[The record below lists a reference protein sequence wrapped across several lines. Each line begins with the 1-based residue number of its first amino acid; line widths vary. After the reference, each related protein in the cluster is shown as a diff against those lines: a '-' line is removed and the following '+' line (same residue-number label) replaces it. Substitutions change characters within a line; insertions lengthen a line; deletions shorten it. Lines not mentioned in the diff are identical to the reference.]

1 MYCKAIR
8 NTIIL
13 SKLAYKGIT
22 MKIKLAFLLLLFYAT
37 TFAQLPKGFVYVN
50 DVIPDIQLE
59 LRYCLNNNF
68 VGKPIDGYH
77 AEVCILSKQA
87 ALALKKVQ
95 EELKTKGMTLK
106 VFDAYRPQRAVNH
119 FMKWA
124 KNIND
129 TLMKQQ
135 FYPKVAKRN
144 LFKEGYIASRSR
156 HSSGST
162 IDLTIVNLKT
172 NKELDMGTPYDYFGK
187 ASWLLH
193 EDLTRTQKDNRML
206 LHNMMK
212 KHGFRHYPQEWWH
225 FTLHDEPYKNQYFN
239 FPVE

>member
-1 MYCKAIR
+1 M
-8 NTIIL
+8 
-13 SKLAYKGIT
+13 KLKCNF
-22 MKIKLAFLLLLFYAT
+22 LFLLISLSA
-37 TFAQLPKGFVYVN
+37 FAQLPEGFVYV
-50 DVIPDIQLE
+50 DDLIPDIQIE

-68 VGKPIDGYH
+68 VGQPVDGYN

-87 ALALKKVQ
+87 TLALRKVQ
-95 EELKTKGMTLK
+95 EELKNQNLGLK
-106 VFDAYRPQRAVNH
+106 IYDSYRPQRAVNH
-119 FMKWA
+119 FSKWA
-124 KNIND
+124 KNVND

-135 FYPKVAKRN
+135 FYPEVDKRN

-162 IDLTIVNLKT
+162 LDLTIVNLKT
-172 NKELDMGTPYDYFGK
+172 GEELDMGTPYDYFGK

-193 EDLTRTQKDNRML
+193 DDLTEVQKSNRML
-206 LHNMMK
+206 LHNIMT

-225 FTLHDEPYKNQYFN
+225 FTLRGEPFKDQYFD